1 MPQAVAAVFPQGAA
15 IEAVKAYVGVY
26 CLDAGALLAVT
37 LYISLYLLRRP
48 LLLHQQR
55 EDALA
60 HVEGERADSAHA
72 MLALIAF
79 VLGMLVVIMILA
91 AIALYLAVNCADM
104 YFQVLSYHFFAHFV
118 LE

>member
-1 MPQAVAAVFPQGAA
+1 MTQAVAAVLPQGAA
-15 IEAVKAYVGVY
+15 VEAVETDVGVY
-26 CLDAGALLAVT
+26 CLNAGASLAVT
-37 LYISLYLLRRP
+37 FHVSFYLLRGP
-48 LLLHQQR
+48 LLLDQKR

-60 HVEGERADSAHA
+60 HVEGERADSTHA

-79 VLGMLVVIMILA
+79 LLGLIVVVMILA
-91 AIALYLAVNCADM
+91 PIALYLAVNCADM